1 VHFSVP
7 PPQVVAVGVTQL
19 PLPLQV
25 GAAVNCDELAGQ
37 EALPQLVP
45 LARCWQPLAPL
56 QRPVLPQVA
65 PTVHWPDGAGWPEAM
80 AEQVPRPLRL
90 HAWQVPQPLL
100 MQQTPSAQKPLLH
113 SSPVPQALLN
123 AFRGVQVPLVVQ

>member
-1 VHFSVP
+1 
-7 PPQVVAVGVTQL
+7 VVGLGVTQL

-45 LARCWQPLAPL
+45 LALCWQPLAPL

-65 PTVHWPDGAGWPEAM
+65 PTVHWPDGAGWPDAM
-80 AEQVPRPLRL
+80 AEQVPVPLRA
-90 HAWQVPQPLL
+90 HDWQVPQPLV
-100 MQQTPSAQKPLLH
+100 MQQTPSMQKPLPH
-113 SSPVPQALLN
+113 SSPTAQVLLS
-123 AFRGVQVPLVVQ
+123 AFRGVQTPPVVQ